1 MPWFIIIKLPQF
13 VITLARICNK
23 KMLPQFVITLAPSC
37 NKMKLPEFVITLA
50 PIGNKNF
57 PNLWYSFAP
66 ICNKVMSK
74 LAFLA
79 ISEFYE
85 QQQLN
90 LTLLCYWWWNSS
102 KLGHV
107 TKFRLHFHFVKP
119 YNRQTKRNGTFRD
132 LVLGSCLLRK
142 GAGTLHQIYIFVG
155 GGR

>member
-1 MPWFIIIKLPQF
+1 MVAILIKCFPKKSFLRDGLNILSPVDETVVMPQF
-13 VITLARICNK
+13 VLTLAPIYNK
-23 KMLPQFVITLAPSC
+23 KMLPQFVTTLAPSC

-90 LTLLCYWWWNSS
+90 LTLLCY
-102 KLGHV
+102 
-107 TKFRLHFHFVKP
+107 
-119 YNRQTKRNGTFRD
+119 
-132 LVLGSCLLRK
+132 
-142 GAGTLHQIYIFVG
+142 
-155 GGR
+155 